1 MAQRLS
7 RRKIADHAAGKLVSG
22 VSSKKVLQ
30 EVAAYLVETG
40 RTREMELIVRD
51 IEAALAEKGIV
62 VPDVTS
68 ARPLSSSL
76 KAEVAKLTGAKN
88 VQLRETIDESV
99 LGGMRVTVP
108 GKRFDGTVRRKLTV
122 LKSKAI

>member
-62 VPDVTS
+62 VADVTS

-76 KAEVAKLTGAKN
+76 KAEVAKLAGAKN

>member
-7 RRKIADHAAGKLVSG
+7 RRKIAEHAANKLVSG
-22 VSSKKVLQ
+22 VASKKVLK
-30 EVAAYLVETG
+30 EVAAYLVETR
-40 RTREMELIVRD
+40 RTREMELVVRD

-62 VPDVTS
+62 VADVTS
-68 ARPLSSSL
+68 ARPLTALL
-76 KAEVAKLTGAKN
+76 KGEVSKLVGTKN
-88 VQLRETIDESV
+88 VQLRETIDETV

>member
-7 RRKIADHAAGKLVSG
+7 RRKIAEHAASKLVSG
-22 VSSKKVLQ
+22 VASKKVLK
-30 EVAAYLVETG
+30 EVAAYLVETR
-40 RTREMELIVRD
+40 RTREMELVVRD

-62 VPDVTS
+62 VADVTS
-68 ARPLSSSL
+68 ARPLSAQL
-76 KAEVAKLTGAKN
+76 KGEVSKLVGTKN
-88 VQLRETIDESV
+88 VQLRETIDETV